1 MYNACLSVLI
11 IVLLLLLNYCSC
23 IIDINRELAQR
34 LEQRRTNTNEWKEQI
49 VDFWSLLPHFW
60 EVDTAVGE
68 NPDSSYD
75 FSAVHNNPDLSFD
88 FSQRASGEVYQSGG
102 KEEES
107 TEDKFTEG
115 VDMGA
120 SYDFGFL

>member
-1 MYNACLSVLI
+1 MFICSDYSTI
-11 IVLLLLLNYCSC
+11 ILLNYCSC

-34 LEQRRTNTNEWKEQI
+34 LEQRRKNTNEWKEPI

-60 EVDTAVGE
+60 EVSAAVGE

-102 KEEES
+102 KEEE
-107 TEDKFTEG
+107 TTTVIGDKFTEG